1 MPRLFTLLIA
11 GLALHAGH
19 AQADQKLQ
27 AELQAK
33 LAKVIP
39 DAKVTAVNPSPIA
52 GLYEVMLGASVLYMT
67 ADGRYTLRGD
77 IFDLQTRANL
87 TDSRRSEA
95 RIAALVAE
103 VPRAIEFAPANGK
116 VESTLYVFTDIDC
129 GYCRKLHAEV
139 PKLNAAGIAVQYFAF
154 PRAGL
159 KSESYDK
166 AVAVWCAKDP
176 RSALTAAKQGK
187 KPELM
192 KCDNPVTAQFELGQ
206 AVGVQGTPAVF
217 TEDGEEIGG
226 YIPAPELIKMLKEN
240 KLVREGG

>member
-1 MPRLFTLLIA
+1 MPRLFHLLIA
-11 GLALHAGH
+11 GLALHAGL
-19 AQADQKLQ
+19 AQADQKLH
-27 AELQAK
+27 AELAAK
-33 LAKVIP
+33 LGEAIP
-39 DAKVTAVNPSPIA
+39 DAKVTAVNPSPIP
-52 GLYEVMLGASVLYMT
+52 GLYEVMLGANVLYMT

-77 IFDLQTRANL
+77 IFDLKTSSNL
-87 TDSRRSEA
+87 TESRRAEA
-95 RIAALVAE
+95 RIAALIAE
-103 VPRAIEFAPANGK
+103 APRAIEFAPVNGK
-116 VESTLYVFTDIDC
+116 VESTVYVFTDVDC

-176 RSALTAAKQGK
+176 RAALTAAKQGK
-187 KPELM
+187 KPELK
-192 KCDNPVTAQFELGQ
+192 KCDNPVAEQFELGHS
-206 AVGVQGTPAVF
+206 VGVQGTPAVF

-226 YIPAPELIKMLKEN
+226 YIPAPELIKILKEN

>member
-11 GLALHAGH
+11 GLALHAGVV
-19 AQADQKLQ
+19 QADQKLQ
-27 AELQAK
+27 ADLAAK

-39 DAKVTAVNPSPIA
+39 DAKVTSVTPSPIP

-77 IFDLQTRANL
+77 IIDLKTRTNL
-87 TDSRRSEA
+87 TDSRRAEA
-95 RIAALVAE
+95 RIAAFASE
-103 VPRAIEFAPANGK
+103 APRAIEFAPANGR
-116 VESTLYVFTDIDC
+116 VESTIYVFTDIDC

-139 PKLNAAGIAVQYFAF
+139 PKLNAAGVAVQYFAF

-176 RSALTAAKQGK
+176 RAALTAAKQGQ
-187 KPELM
+187 KPELR
-192 KCDNPVTAQFELGQ
+192 KCDNPVADQFELGQ
-206 AVGVQGTPAVF
+206 SVGVQGTPAVF

-240 KLVREGG
+240 KLVRSGS

>member
-11 GLALHAGH
+11 GLALHTGH
-19 AQADQKLQ
+19 VQADQKLQ
-27 AELQAK
+27 AE

-52 GLYEVMLGASVLYMT
+52 GLYEVMLGANVLYMT

-77 IFDLQTRANL
+77 IFDLKTRANL

-95 RIAALVAE
+95 RIAAFVAE
-103 VPRAIEFAPANGK
+103 APRAIEFAPANGK

-129 GYCRKLHAEV
+129 GYCRKMHAEV

-176 RSALTAAKQGK
+176 RSALTSAKQGK

-192 KCDNPVTAQFELGQ
+192 KCENPVAAQFELGQ
-206 AVGVQGTPAVF
+206 SVGVQGTPAVF

-226 YIPAPELIKMLKEN
+226 YIPAKELIKMLEEN
-240 KLVREGG
+240 ELVREGG